1 MVNRKAKEIFI
12 LFLILGSF
20 FITVNASGEVFE
32 YKHRAG
38 DRYRILSVVNQ
49 EVYINR
55 VLNHR
60 AETLNRIAVEVTE
73 IKNNR
78 GVHKALFQTSERATY
93 APGVRRTSGTGLGSN
108 TTTGFQ
114 WSQEYE
120 SVFERDRLG
129 YLTIDPKY
137 YMPVV
142 RNVPVFPGRDLKPGD
157 TWSADGHEMHDFREG
172 FGIEQPYRIP
182 FTAYYTYLGIRQ
194 WKGKDWPA
202 FSIYYR
208 IISRPQAVRG
218 RVWPTSITGSFD
230 QLVYWDTVNGHPVA
244 YEETFSLTFELSN
257 RNVFEF
263 RGSAQAEIIESE
275 YMDRDR
281 IVNEII
287 EEVQRLGIQDVNV
300 TKVEEG
306 ISISLEDIGFYADSA
321 VMLPGEREKL
331 EKIAEILKHYPDRDI
346 MVGGHT
352 ALAGTSEARMQL
364 SIERATAVTD
374 FLLARQVRSADRIVI
389 RGYGGEKPIADNS
402 TEAGRRRNRRVEITL
417 LEN

>member
-1 MVNRKAKEIFI
+1 MINKKASGIFA
-12 LFLILGSF
+12 LFLLSSSLLVPIKVAGD
-20 FITVNASGEVFE
+20 VFE
-32 YKHRAG
+32 YKHHTG

-49 EVYINR
+49 EVYIDR

-60 AETLNRIAVEVTE
+60 AETLNRIAVEVTDARDG
-73 IKNNR
+73 K
-78 GVHKALFQTSERATY
+78 GLHKAVFQTSERATY
-93 APGVRRTSGTGLGSN
+93 APGVRRTSGTE
-108 TTTGFQ
+108 TGFQ
-114 WSQEYE
+114 WSREYE

-157 TWSADGHEMHDFREG
+157 KWSADGYEMHDFREG
-172 FGIEQPYRIP
+172 FGIEEPYRIP

-194 WKGKDWPA
+194 WKGKNWPA

-208 IISRPQAVRG
+208 IVSRPQAVRG

-230 QLVYWDTVNGHPVA
+230 QLVYWDIENGHPVA

-275 YMDRDR
+275 YMDRDK
-281 IVNEII
+281 IVSEII
-287 EEVQRLGIQDVNV
+287 DEVARLRIPDINV
-300 TKVEEG
+300 RKVDEG

-321 VMLPGEREKL
+321 VMLPGERDKL
-331 EKIAEILKHYPDRDI
+331 EKIAEILKRYPGRDI
-346 MVGGHT
+346 LVSGHT
-352 ALAGTSEARMQL
+352 ALSGTSAERMRL
-364 SIERATAVTD
+364 SIERAQAVTD
-374 FLLARQVRSADRIVI
+374 FLLSRQVRTADRIVI
-389 RGYGGEKPIADNS
+389 RGHGGERPIADNS